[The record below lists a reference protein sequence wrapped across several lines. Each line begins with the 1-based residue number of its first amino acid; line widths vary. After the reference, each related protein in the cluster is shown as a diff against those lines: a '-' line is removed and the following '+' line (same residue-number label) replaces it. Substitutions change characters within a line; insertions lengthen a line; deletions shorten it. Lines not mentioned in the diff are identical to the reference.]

1 MATITETITPQQVL
15 EFSQTFSST
24 DIQWLI
30 KQLRKQVEEKPLP
43 DNVTLNE
50 AVELYLEDK
59 CSLGRAAELAE
70 VTRWDIQD
78 ALSFRGSHIEVDCS
92 KSVEEMDAMTK
103 QLEQK
108 GLLLDYQVFS

>member
-1 MATITETITPQQVL
+1 MATIAETITPQKFL
-15 EFSQTFSST
+15 EFSQAFSST

-30 KQLRKQVEEKPLP
+30 KQLKKRVEEKPLP
-43 DNVTLNE
+43 DNATLNE

-59 CSLGRAAELAE
+59 CSLGRAAELAG

-78 ALSFRGSHIEVDCS
+78 ALSFRGSSIEIDSS

-103 QLEQK
+103 RLEQK
-108 GLLLDYQVFS
+108 GLLCSLL